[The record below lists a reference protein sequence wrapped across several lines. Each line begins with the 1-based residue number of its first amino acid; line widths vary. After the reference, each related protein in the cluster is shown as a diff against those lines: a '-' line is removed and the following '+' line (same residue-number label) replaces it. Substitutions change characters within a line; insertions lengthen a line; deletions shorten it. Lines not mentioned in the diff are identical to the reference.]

1 MEQKLQLEDQL
12 AATAVS
18 DPSQAERDLQKL
30 RSQHESLK
38 LEKEELLRF
47 TAGGTKGESYHLIKD
62 LSNEN
67 ARLRMQLA
75 LQGPGGLKKQ

>member
-1 MEQKLQLEDQL
+1 MEEKMDLEKQL
-12 AATAVS
+12 AYC
-18 DPSQAERDLQKL
+18 SQPEEDKDYDKL
-30 RSQHESLK
+30 KSQVESLK

-67 ARLRMQLA
+67 AKLRMQL
-75 LQGPGGLKKQ
+75 LVLNTKK